1 MLLLAFLPGLIVL
14 MVTLSGQ
21 SSLRKP
27 WLFFSLALLASYLIL
42 IVGGVVLLAG
52 VGVSGATGAGADG
65 ARGMLLV
72 GGLLGLSLL
81 PMAPLRHWLRK
92 S

>member
-1 MLLLAFLPGLIVL
+1 MWLLLLLPGLIIL

-42 IVGGVVLLAG
+42 IVGGVVLLTG
-52 VGVSGATGAGADG
+52 VGVSGTKGAGAEG
-65 ARGMLLV
+65 ARGMMLV

-81 PMAPLRHWLRK
+81 PMVPLRHWLRK
-92 S
+92 R

>member
-14 MVTLSGQ
+14 MVTLIGQ

-42 IVGGVVLLAG
+42 IVGGVILLAG
-52 VGVSGATGAGADG
+52 VGVSGTAGSGTEG
-65 ARGMLLV
+65 ARSMMLV

-81 PMAPLRHWLRK
+81 PMVPLRHWLRK
-92 S
+92 R

>member
-14 MVTLSGQ
+14 MVTLIGQ

-42 IVGGVVLLAG
+42 IVGCVVLLAG
-52 VGVSGATGAGADG
+52 VGFSGTTGAGAEG

-81 PMAPLRHWLRK
+81 PMVPLRSWLRK
-92 S
+92 P